1 MAQSS
6 LLGYPRIG
14 RNRELKRAVER
25 FWSGKNQEQD
35 VLNTASEIRKAAW
48 TFQDKHGIDQIPVND
63 FSYYDHVLDTICLT
77 GLVPQ
82 RYNFNDSKVD
92 IETYFAMAR
101 GAKGQPALELTKWF
115 DTNYHYLVP
124 EFDAGS
130 PKLASDKPFNEYQE
144 AKKELGKTPKP
155 VLVGPVTLIL
165 LGKSH
170 TKPLA
175 EHLADLLPIYAE
187 ALSKFKELG
196 AEWVQIDEPT
206 LVEDRTEEER
216 SLYQQAYAGLA
227 SQSNRP
233 KIMLQ
238 TYFESLNGNWDTA
251 VNLPV
256 EGLGLDFVRNDENR
270 AALKQ
275 KGFPADK
282 VLGAGVVN
290 GRNVWRSNLN
300 DKLSLL
306 EEIAE
311 TVDKDRI
318 WVQPSS
324 SLLHL
329 PHDVQLEEKLDQDV
343 KNILA
348 FAQERV
354 EEVAILTKGLN
365 EGRDAV
371 KAELD
376 ANAKVF
382 EQALKSTQI
391 YDAKTQERVASVSE
405 SDFSRKSPF
414 RERIE
419 KQKAEL
425 KLPDYPTTTIGSFPQ
440 TKEVRSMRARW
451 KKGSISDQEYWD
463 FMRERT
469 KEVIKQQEEI
479 GLDVLAHGE
488 FERTDMVEFFAEK
501 LEGMAVTEHAWVQSY
516 GSRCVRP
523 PIIFGDVRRPEPMTV
538 DMIKFAQDQ
547 TSKPMKGMLTGP
559 VTILNWSFEREDI
572 PAHQTSNQIALA
584 LLDEVV
590 DLQNAGIRVI
600 QVDEPALREGL
611 PLRGRKGKDYL
622 DWSVRSFRLST
633 STGVD
638 DETQIHTHMCYA
650 EFNEI
655 IEAIEAL
662 DADVI
667 SVENSRSH
675 AELLQAFTDHKYER
689 HIGPGVYDVHS
700 AQVPDTE
707 DMVEMLRRT
716 SAVLPEEQIWVN
728 PDCGLKTRGNEE
740 VWPSLKN
747 MVDAAKEIRARQP
760 VGAD

>member
-25 FWSGKNQEQD
+25 YWSGKNQEQD
-35 VLNTASEIRKAAW
+35 VVNTARDIRKAAW
-48 TFQDKHGIDQIPVND
+48 VIQDQHGIDQIPVND
-63 FSYYDHVLDTICLT
+63 FSYYDQVLDTICLT
-77 GLVPQ
+77 GLVPE
-82 RYNFNDSKVD
+82 RYNFNADKVD
-92 IETYFAMAR
+92 IDTYFAMAR

-130 PKLASDKPFNEYQE
+130 PRLASDKPFAEFEE

-155 VLVGPVTLIL
+155 VLVGPVTLLL

-175 EHLADLLPIYAE
+175 EHLADLLPVYAE
-187 ALSKFKELG
+187 ILSKLKDAG

-206 LVEDRTEEER
+206 LVEDRTDDER
-216 SLYQQAYAGLA
+216 ALYQQAYAGLA

-238 TYFESLNGNWDTA
+238 TYFESLDNNWDTA
-251 VNLPV
+251 VALPV
-256 EGLGLDFVRNDENR
+256 EGLGLDFVRTDENR
-270 AALKQ
+270 TALKQ

-282 VLGAGVVN
+282 VLSAGVVN

-300 DKLSLL
+300 DKLALL

-329 PHDVQLEEKLDQDV
+329 PHDVELEEKLDQDV

-348 FAQERV
+348 FAEQRLEEIRV
-354 EEVAILTKGLN
+354 LTKGLN

-376 ANAKVF
+376 ANAKIF

-391 YDAKTQERVASVSE
+391 FDAKTQERVASVSE
-405 SDFSRKSPF
+405 ADFNRKSPF
-414 RERIE
+414 RDRIA
-419 KQKAEL
+419 KQKTVL
-425 KLPDYPTTTIGSFPQ
+425 NLPDYPTTTIGSFPQ
-440 TKEVRSMRARW
+440 TKEVRSMRAKW

-469 KEVIKQQEEI
+469 KEVIKQQEDI

-501 LEGMAVTEHAWVQSY
+501 LDGMAVTENAWVQSY

-523 PIIFGDVRRPEPMTV
+523 PIVFGDVRRPQPMTV
-538 DMIKFAQDQ
+538 DMIAFAQQQ
-547 TSKPMKGMLTGP
+547 TDKPMKGMLTGP

-572 PAHQTSNQIALA
+572 PPYQTANQIALA

-611 PLRGRKGKDYL
+611 PLRERKRKDYL
-622 DWSVRSFRLST
+622 DWSVRSFRLAT
-633 STGVD
+633 STGVE

-700 AQVPDTE
+700 AQVPTTE
-707 DMVEMLRRT
+707 SMVEMLRR
-716 SAVLPEEQIWVN
+716 SSEVLPEEQIWVN

>member
-25 FWSGKNQEQD
+25 FWSGKNPEQD
-35 VLNTASEIRKAAW
+35 VVNTASEIRKAVWNIQAR
-48 TFQDKHGIDQIPVND
+48 HGIDQIPVND

-82 RYNFNDSKVD
+82 RYKFNSSKVD

-124 EFDAGS
+124 EFDTGT
-130 PKLASDKPFNEYQE
+130 PRIASDKPFIEFDE
-144 AKKELGKTPKP
+144 AKNELGRTPKP
-155 VLVGPVTLIL
+155 VLVGPVTLLL
-165 LGKSH
+165 LGKAHS
-170 TKPLA
+170 KALA
-175 EHLADLLPIYAE
+175 EHLAELLPIYAE
-187 ALSKFKELG
+187 VLSKFKDAG

-206 LVEDRTEEER
+206 LVEDRTDEER

-227 SQSNRP
+227 SQRNRP

-251 VNLPV
+251 MALPV

-270 AALKQ
+270 TMLKQ
-275 KGFPADK
+275 QGFPGDK
-282 VLGAGVVN
+282 VLGAGIVN

-300 DKLSLL
+300 DKLALL
-306 EEIAE
+306 EEFAE

-329 PHDVQLEEKLDQDV
+329 PHDVEMEEKLDQDV

-348 FAQERV
+348 FAEQRLEEIRV
-354 EEVAILTKGLN
+354 LTKGLN

-376 ANAKVF
+376 ANAKIF
-382 EQALKSTQI
+382 EQALKSTRIFNAQ
-391 YDAKTQERVASVSE
+391 TQERIATVAE
-405 SDFSRKSPF
+405 SDFNRNSQF

-419 KQKAEL
+419 KQKAVL
-425 KLPDYPTTTIGSFPQ
+425 NLPEYPTTTIGSFPQ
-440 TKEVRSMRARW
+440 TKEVRSMRAKW
-451 KKGSISDQEYWD
+451 KKGSIADQEYWD
-463 FMRERT
+463 FIRERT

-501 LEGMAVTEHAWVQSY
+501 LEGMAVTENAWVQSY

-523 PIIFGDVRRPEPMTV
+523 PIVYGDVYRPEPMTV
-538 DMIKFAQDQ
+538 DMISFAQQQ
-547 TSKPMKGMLTGP
+547 TNKPMKGMLTGP

-572 PAHQTSNQIALA
+572 PPHQTANQIALA
-584 LLDEVV
+584 LLDEVR
-590 DLQNAGIRVI
+590 DLEKAGIRVI

-611 PLRGRKGKDYL
+611 PLRERKRDEYL
-622 DWSVRSFRLST
+622 DWSVRAFRLST
-633 STGVD
+633 SNVR

-655 IEAIEAL
+655 IGAIEAL

-700 AQVPDTE
+700 AQVPSTE
-707 DMVEMLRRT
+707 EMVEMLRRT
-716 SAVLPEEQIWVN
+716 SEVLPEEQIWVN

>member
-130 PKLASDKPFNEYQE
+130 PKLASDKPFNEFQE

-329 PHDVQLEEKLDQDV
+329 PHDVQMEEKLDQDV

>member
-130 PKLASDKPFNEYQE
+130 PKLASDKPFNEFQE

>member
-6 LLGYPRIG
+6 ILGYPRIG
-14 RNRELKRAVER
+14 RNRELKRAIER
-25 FWSGKNQEQD
+25 FWSGRNQEQD
-35 VLNTASEIRKAAW
+35 VIDTAAEIRKAAW
-48 TFQDKHGIDQIPVND
+48 TIQAEHGIDQIPVND
-63 FSYYDHVLDTICLT
+63 FSYYDQVLDTICLT
-77 GLVPQ
+77 GLVPE
-82 RYNFNDSKVD
+82 RYNFNDSHVD

-101 GAKGQPALELTKWF
+101 GAHGQPALELTKWF

-124 EFDAGS
+124 EFDAGT
-130 PKLASDKPFNEYQE
+130 PRLASDKPFVEFDE
-144 AKKELGKTPKP
+144 AKATLGRAPKP
-155 VLVGPVTLIL
+155 VLVGPVTLLL

-170 TKPLA
+170 TKSPA

-187 ALSKFKELG
+187 VLSKLADAG

-227 SQSNRP
+227 SQTRRP

-238 TYFESLNGNWDTA
+238 TYFESLDLNWDTA
-251 VNLPV
+251 MALPV
-256 EGLGLDFVRNDENR
+256 EGIGLDFVRNDENR
-270 AALKQ
+270 TMLKER
-275 KGFPADK
+275 GFPTDK

-290 GRNVWRSNLN
+290 GRNVWRSNLTQ
-300 DKLSLL
+300 KLDLL
-306 EEIAE
+306 EEIVQ

-329 PHDVQLEEKLDQDV
+329 PHDVELETSLDQDV
-343 KNILA
+343 KNTLA
-348 FAQERV
+348 FAQQRLEEIRV
-354 EEVAILTKGLN
+354 LTKGLN

-371 KAELD
+371 RSEID
-376 ANAKVF
+376 ANTQAF
-382 EQALKSTQI
+382 EQALQSTRI
-391 YDAKTQERVASVSE
+391 YNAQTQERVASITE
-405 SDFSRKSPF
+405 SDFRRPTEF
-414 RERIE
+414 RDRIAR
-419 KQKAEL
+419 QKAAL
-425 KLPDYPTTTIGSFPQ
+425 KLPEFPTTTIGSFPQ
-440 TKEVRSMRARW
+440 TKEVRSMRAKW

-469 KEVIKQQEEI
+469 REVIRQQEEI

-501 LEGMAVTEHAWVQSY
+501 LEGMAVTDNAWVQSY

-523 PIIFGDVRRPEPMTV
+523 PIVYGDVYRPEPMTV
-538 DMIKFAQDQ
+538 DMIAFAQQQ
-547 TSKPMKGMLTGP
+547 TDKPMKGMLTGP

-572 PAHQTSNQIALA
+572 PPYQTANQIALA
-584 LLDEVV
+584 LLDEVL
-590 DLQNAGIRVI
+590 DLQAAGIQVI

-611 PLRGRKGKDYL
+611 PLRRRKWDDYL

-633 STGVD
+633 STGVK
-638 DETQIHTHMCYA
+638 DETQIHTHMCYS

-655 IEAIEAL
+655 IGAIEAL

-700 AQVPDTE
+700 AQVPTTE
-707 DMVEMLRRT
+707 AMVEMLRR
-716 SAVLPEEQIWVN
+716 SSKVLNEEQIWVN

-740 VWPSLKN
+740 VWPSLRN
-747 MVDAAKEIRARQP
+747 MVDAAKQVRARQP
-760 VGAD
+760 VTAD